1 MWSCRHTE
9 SMSATQFRTRESS
22 NLTINTV
29 DKMLHMLP
37 SHMSFVQD
45 ADKFNFLSLTELKA
59 IFTISFSKAKNM
71 FLQPA
76 SKDSKNNE
84 RGLVS
89 VALALLGWN
98 FLDSSNCIKYHFWKQ
113 EYQGS
118 LCIPLLALHTW
129 LHSGMHTVNSTIN
142 HPCKAANISTFYQE
156 KERMTTLPPMLLFQG
171 IILRKK
177 T

>member
-1 MWSCRHTE
+1 
-9 SMSATQFRTRESS
+9 
-22 NLTINTV
+22 
-29 DKMLHMLP
+29 MLHMLP

-98 FLDSSNCIKYHFWKQ
+98 FLDSSNHIKYHF
-113 EYQGS
+113 
-118 LCIPLLALHTW
+118 
-129 LHSGMHTVNSTIN
+129 
-142 HPCKAANISTFYQE
+142 
-156 KERMTTLPPMLLFQG
+156 
-171 IILRKK
+171 
-177 T
+177 